1 MSPLVCAVHVL
12 TVQGELILSRT
23 GLDNGLAGR
32 VVQGSVCFQTVGQR
46 LDKQLCVQE
55 NRMRQNQSQ
64 DKVVRKARKGNSLD
78 GRLSQ

>member
-1 MSPLVCAVHVL
+1 MGW
-12 TVQGELILSRT
+12 QGELSKDLFDSR
-23 GLDNGLAGR
+23 
-32 VVQGSVCFQTVGQR
+32 QTLFVRQR

-78 GRLSQ
+78 GRLGRVNKKKQTRSRDPLKRVRGG